1 MSIDLNSYGQAEEVG
16 RLVLDGLAKVSNR
29 EFLETL
35 APVLPEGSC
44 VPVASNNDLTDWTSK
59 PWVPGQEL
67 VLREGWNGYF
77 CLGSHRRG
85 NPQARTKDSAHAL
98 LVVMCDDIGS
108 KVPRDQIRLEP
119 TYEIETSPGNSQFGF
134 LLTEPLYDM
143 DLADRIGRAVTRAK
157 LSDPGA
163 GGLPTRYARLPQG
176 WNSKHN
182 PPFRCRLRA
191 FNPERTYT
199 AQELVDGL
207 GLELDPP
214 KTERKPAENVK
225 RPIPSEID
233 PYVRKAVEDE
243 CEAVASAPVGQR
255 NAQLNQSSFSLGRYV
270 GGGEI
275 SKEEVVQRLQQAAA
289 TCGLNESE
297 ADKTIASGLSAGMQ
311 EPRQAPGESGWNR
324 EAGQRAVKSE
334 APTATSVVTTCAA
347 DIEMEAISWLWAL
360 WIACGK
366 LHILAGEA
374 GTGKTTIAL
383 WLASIL
389 SCGGRWPDGS
399 RSEVGNVLI
408 WSGEDDPKDTI
419 VPRLRAAGADP
430 SRVHIIS
437 GVQAGQDVRA
447 FDPAKDME
455 GLLDAAQ
462 RIGNVKMLILDP
474 IVNAVSG
481 DSHKNTE
488 VRRGL
493 QPVVDFG
500 TRTGCAIL
508 GITHFSKGSVGRSP
522 LERLVGS
529 LAFGA
534 LARVVMVAATR
545 ENQEDGQT
553 ARVFMRAKSNIGPD
567 NGGYGYDLEQTPII
581 ERPEISASRVVWGQ
595 AIDGKA
601 RDVLNQAE
609 AVKDS
614 EGSAISEARA
624 FLREALS
631 EGQKTASEVEAEA
644 KEYGIQFRTVR
655 RAKDGM
661 VIVRKGTKEEGGK
674 WFWSLS
680 DQDDQVR
687 CPTKKQGHLGY
698 LGHVTSQDDQLDQDD
713 QEILS
718 GKLGHVTST
727 QIVEVVI

>member
-1 MSIDLNSYGQAEEVG
+1 MTQQTLDALN
-16 RLVLDGLAKVSNR
+16 RISNR
-29 EFLETL
+29 TFLESLVGKLTDETCL
-35 APVLPEGSC
+35 
-44 VPVASNNDLTDWTSK
+44 PVARIQNLSGGWPADA
-59 PWVPGQEL
+59 WVHGQDY

-77 CLGSHRRG
+77 CLGSHKRS
-85 NPQARTKDSAHAL
+85 NPQSRRHDSAHAL
-98 LVVMCDDIGS
+98 YVVMCDDIGT
-108 KVPRDQIRLEP
+108 KVPRDHVGLEP

-143 DLADRIGRAVTRAK
+143 ALAERIGKAVIKAK

-182 PPFRCRLRA
+182 PPFKCQLRA
-191 FNPERTYT
+191 LNPERTYT
-199 AQELVDGL
+199 VQELVDGL

-214 KTERKPAENVK
+214 KTERKQEERTCSDLEDQILIDRAKQAENGALFSALMAGDTSQHGDDHSAADMALCAILAFWTRDAAQIDRIFRLSGLM
-225 RPIPSEID
+225 RPKWDERRGPD
-233 PYVRKAVEDE
+233 TYGNVTVRKALE
-243 CEAVASAPVGQR
+243 
-255 NAQLNQSSFSLGRYV
+255 L
-270 GGGEI
+270 
-275 SKEEVVQRLQQAAA
+275 VQDA
-289 TCGLNESE
+289 
-297 ADKTIASGLSAGMQ
+297 
-311 EPRQAPGESGWNR
+311 GESDWNPNG
-324 EAGQRAVKSE
+324 GQRAGKSNQAISE
-334 APTATSVVTTCAA
+334 VVTTCAA
-347 DIEMEAISWLWAL
+347 DIVMEAISWLWGL
-360 WIACGK
+360 WLACGK

-399 RSEVGNVLI
+399 KAEVGNVLI
-408 WSGEDDPKDTI
+408 WSGEDDPKDTL
-419 VPRLRAAGADP
+419 VPRLRAAGADL
-430 SRVHIIS
+430 SRVFIIS

-545 ENQEDGQT
+545 ENAEDGQT
-553 ARVFMRAKSNIGPD
+553 SRVFMRAKSNIGPD
-567 NGGYGYDLEQTPII
+567 DGGYGYDLEQTPII
-581 ERPEISASRVVWGQ
+581 ERPEISASRIVWGQ

-614 EGSAISEARA
+614 ESTAIAEARA

-631 EGQKTASEVEAEA
+631 DGKRSAAELKAEA
-644 KEYGIQFRTVR
+644 QEAGVAWRTVE
-655 RAKDGM
+655 RAKDGL
-661 VIVRKGTKEEGGK
+661 VVVEKGGKAEGKK
-674 WFWSLS
+674 WFWRLENKDRQVTPPPSFYGGVGEVGGVT
-680 DQDDQVR
+680 DKDRQDRQDRQEFGFGNFGGV
-687 CPTKKQGHLGY
+687 TGG
-698 LGHVTSQDDQLDQDD
+698 VTSPQFVEG
-713 QEILS
+713 EI
-718 GKLGHVTST
+718 
-727 QIVEVVI
+727 